1 MDIDLDKNPICLCG
15 PHVHANAWTM
25 DLNQNW
31 TMDLNQNPTCLH
43 EPRAHAHALGPDP
56 DGP

>member
-25 DLNQNW
+25 DLNQN
-31 TMDLNQNPTCLH
+31 PTCLH